1 MSNIRLSPEQWARIL
16 DFLRGCTGL
25 YVPASKSGPT
35 VVGNLVTACE
45 KCNTKKTN
53 QSLADFLAKDPEQL
67 AKIQQQVDQLVPLT
81 PAGHLNS
88 VMPAM
93 LRVPENT
100 GLPVTISD
108 GVSTAFTRHQLGIPK
123 NHVNDAACLDLPIE
137 VNNHSGPV
145 TVLKRQCRRRRQ
157 SINCNAKGSPDSKY
171 FPAYSRLPKSTQGY
185 ATPPAHSVG
194 PRQIAGIRARDIV
207 RINHHSGQ
215 NCTGRTTLAL
225 KSQRVKIKTQ
235 GQPTITAAPSK
246 SRLIAHAGRWT
257 ASRPK
262 PTPAQH

>member
-1 MSNIRLSPEQWARIL
+1 MCKAPATTKPKLTL
-16 DFLRGCTGL
+16 DH
-25 YVPASKSGPT
+25 VIPASKSGPT

-171 FPAYSRLPKSTQGY
+171 FGPPTAALLPKSTQGY

-235 GQPTITAAPSK
+235 GQPTMTAAPSK